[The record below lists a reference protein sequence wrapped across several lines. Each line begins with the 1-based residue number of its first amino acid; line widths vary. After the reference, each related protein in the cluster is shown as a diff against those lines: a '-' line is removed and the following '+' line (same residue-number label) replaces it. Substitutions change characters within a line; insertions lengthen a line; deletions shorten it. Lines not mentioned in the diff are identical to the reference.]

1 MIFPPKGI
9 CGIIFHLIFAE
20 AVFFFTCLHVS
31 DRLEA
36 KKSVEILLISLF
48 FFLKSRLIVIYHDI
62 DGANKINFE
71 T

>member
-1 MIFPPKGI
+1 MIFPSKGI

-36 KKSVEILLISLF
+36 KKKCGNLINFPF